1 MPRTP
6 TAWPLGA
13 LPRRMTR
20 ELAAYYVGVSPPT
33 FDSRVKDGT
42 YPKPHADGR
51 YDRRALD
58 LAVDRQ
64 SGLDTN
70 GTGAD
75 DEPMDWGIRELGSG
89 QGKPQ
94 RGQHHP

>member
-20 ELAAYYVGVSPPT
+20 ELAAYYVGISPTT
-33 FDSRVKDGT
+33 FDHRVRDGV
-42 YPKPHADGR
+42 YPSAHPDGR

-75 DEPMDWGIRELGSG
+75 DEPIDWGIREPGNING
-89 QGKPQ
+89 AG
-94 RGQHHP
+94 